1 MDDKINYTI
10 TETIERSNGWL
21 FMKVMVTG
29 ADGFIGSHLTEELV
43 KKGYQ
48 VKAFVYYNSFNTW
61 GWLDTL
67 PENIMSNV
75 EIFQG
80 DIRDPNG
87 VEEAML
93 DVDAVFHLAALIAIP
108 FSYHSPDTYVDT
120 NIKGTLNV
128 LQSARK
134 LGLKKVLITS
144 TSEVY
149 GTAQYIPINE
159 KHPFQGQSPYSA
171 TKIGADRLAESF
183 YKSFQVP
190 VSIVRPFNT
199 YGPRQSAR
207 AVIPTII
214 TQLLG
219 GKTEIKL
226 GALTPT
232 RDFNYVKDTVHGFI
246 SIFESENTI
255 GEEINIATQKEISIG
270 ELAQKLIDKINPQA
284 RIICAGDRIRPEKS
298 EVNRLLGCN
307 EKILRLTNWKP
318 QYSLDEGLEN
328 TIEFLKRNLDKYKI
342 DIYNI

>member
-1 MDDKINYTI
+1 
-10 TETIERSNGWL
+10 
-21 FMKVMVTG
+21 MKVLVTG
-29 ADGFIGSHLTEELV
+29 ADGFIGSHLAEELV

-48 VKAFVYYNSFNTW
+48 VKAFVHYNSFNTW
-61 GWLDTL
+61 GWLDSVSK
-67 PENIMSNV
+67 EIMKDV

-87 VEEAML
+87 VEAAL
-93 DVDAVFHLAALIAIP
+93 RNTAAVFHLAALIAIP
-108 FSYHSPDTYVDT
+108 FSYYSPDSYVDT

-128 LQSARK
+128 LQASRK
-134 LGLKKVLITS
+134 LEIDKVMITS

-149 GTAQYIPINE
+149 GTAQYVPIDE

-183 YKSFQVP
+183 YRSFQLP
-190 VSIVRPFNT
+190 VTIVRPFNT

-214 TQLLG
+214 TQLLA

-232 RDFNYVKDTVHGFI
+232 RDFNYVKDTAHGFI
-246 SIFESENTI
+246 SIYESDKTV
-255 GEEINIATQKEISIG
+255 GEEINIATQREVSIG
-270 ELAQKLIDKINPQA
+270 QIAQELIN
-284 RIICAGDRIRPEKS
+284 RIRPEAKIICDEERIRPGKS

-307 EKILRLTNWKP
+307 EKILRLTDWKP
-318 QYSLDEGLEN
+318 QYSLEEGLQE
-328 TIEFLKRNLDKYKI
+328 TIEFLQDNLEKYKT

>member
-1 MDDKINYTI
+1 M
-10 TETIERSNGWL
+10 
-21 FMKVMVTG
+21 
-29 ADGFIGSHLTEELV
+29 
-43 KKGYQ
+43 
-48 VKAFVYYNSFNTW
+48 YYNSFNTW

-67 PENIMSNV
+67 PNEIMKHV

-87 VEEAML
+87 VGEAMKGM
-93 DVDAVFHLAALIAIP
+93 DAVFHLAALIAIP
-108 FSYHSPDTYVDT
+108 FSYHSPDTYVET

-128 LQSARK
+128 LQAARRLENK
-134 LGLKKVLITS
+134 RVLITS

-149 GTAQYIPINE
+149 GTAQYIPIDE

-183 YKSFQVP
+183 FRSFQLP
-190 VSIVRPFNT
+190 ITIVRPFNT

-214 TQLLG
+214 TQLLTG
-219 GKTEIKL
+219 NTEIKL

-232 RDFNYVKDTVHGFI
+232 RDFNYVKDTVRGFI
-246 SIFESENTI
+246 SIYESDKTI
-255 GEEINIATQKEISIG
+255 GEEINIASQKEISIG
-270 ELAQKLIDKINPQA
+270 QVAQELIKQINPKA
-284 RIICAGDRIRPEKS
+284 KIICDAKRLRPENS

-307 EKILRLTNWKP
+307 DKILRLTDWKP
-318 QYSLDEGLEN
+318 QISLEEGLSN
-328 TIEFLKRNLDKYKI
+328 TIEFLRNYIDKYKV